1 MASTG
6 SSSSAATSSPDA
18 ARADIVVGVL
28 SYQHAATVGAVA
40 RAVREGL
47 AAHFGDG
54 ASRVVLADDGSTDET
69 VARAREALGGG
80 DLLEIA
86 PHRSAAPLELPYHGM
101 PGKARAL
108 HAILTRARTL
118 DARVCLVL
126 DAGVGTVSPQWIR
139 WLARPVLD
147 HGVDLVSPYY
157 DRHPYE
163 GALTKALV
171 APVFRALY
179 GVRLRQPAAAEFACS
194 GRLIEWLLEE
204 DIWQREGAPIGVD
217 LWLSTTAAA
226 GEFRLAEAL
235 LGVRTSAPRG
245 EEALDLPTTVAQVV
259 GSLFADIDARV
270 DVWQRR
276 RGSVAVPLFGEPA
289 GGAPGHDVA
298 LDPERLIESYRLGY
312 RELRDL
318 WTWILPAR
326 TIVEL
331 GRLVHAPPA
340 RFRLEDELWARV
352 VYDFALGYRLRALA
366 RDHLLRALV
375 PLYLGWL
382 ASYVLEVR
390 DLTSAAV
397 DERLDRLGA
406 AFEAQKSYLI
416 ARWRWPE
423 RLRT

>member
-6 SSSSAATSSPDA
+6 SSSSAATPA
-18 ARADIVVGVL
+18 PETAGAQIVVGIL
-28 SYQHAATVGAVA
+28 SYQHADTVAGVA
-40 RAVREGL
+40 RAVRDGL
-47 AAHFGDG
+47 AGHFGAH
-54 ASRVVLADDGSTDET
+54 ASRVVLADDGSTDDT

-80 DLLEIA
+80 DLLEIS

-126 DAGVGTVSPQWIR
+126 DAGVGTVSPQWIQ
-139 WLARPVLD
+139 WLARPVLE
-147 HGVDLVSPYY
+147 HGVDLVSPFY

-171 APVFRALY
+171 APALRALY

-194 GRLIEWLLEE
+194 QRLIEWLLEE
-204 DIWQREGAPIGVD
+204 DIWQREGAQIGID
-217 LWLSTTAAA
+217 LWLSTAAAA
-226 GEFRLAEAL
+226 GEFRLGEAL
-235 LGVRTSAPRG
+235 LGRRTPAPRG
-245 EEALDLPTTVAQVV
+245 EEALDLATTLAQVV
-259 GSLFADIDARV
+259 GALFADLEAHV
-270 DVWQRR
+270 DTWQRR
-276 RGSVAVPLFGEPA
+276 RGSVAVPLFGEPT
-289 GGAPGHDVA
+289 GDAPVHDVT

-318 WTWILPAR
+318 WTWVLPAR

-340 RFRLEDELWARV
+340 RFQLDDDLWARI

-366 RDHLLRALV
+366 RDHLLRSLV

-382 ASYVLEVR
+382 GSYVLQAR
-390 DLTSAAV
+390 DLSAAAV
-397 DERLDRLGA
+397 DERLDRLGG